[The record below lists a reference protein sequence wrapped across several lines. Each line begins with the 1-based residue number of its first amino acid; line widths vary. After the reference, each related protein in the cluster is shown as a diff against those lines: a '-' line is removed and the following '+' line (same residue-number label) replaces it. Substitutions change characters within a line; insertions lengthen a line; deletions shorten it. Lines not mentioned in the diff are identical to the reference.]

1 MAIHIDLRKNR
12 GARYCPLMKE
22 MCSKGWT
29 RSMGEDAKTGD
40 RPSCAAWQP
49 VTIYDPAQKIN
60 ETIYDC
66 SEFGWPADLLTE
78 VSKEAY
84 QTAASVDK
92 VASQINRRR
101 AEIIGALPEEVKE
114 RLIESDVNVLDSSAP
129 K

>member
-1 MAIHIDLRKNR
+1 
-12 GARYCPLMKE
+12 
-22 MCSKGWT
+22 
-29 RSMGEDAKTGD
+29 MGEDNKTGD

-49 VTIYDPAQKIN
+49 VTIYDQAQKIN

-92 VASQINRRR
+92 VATQINQQR
-101 AEIIGALPEEVKE
+101 AEIIGALPDEAKE
-114 RLIESDVNVLDSSAP
+114 RLIKADVKVLESSAP